1 MTVQELQT
9 VFSRNIKDGRIRLGL
24 SQLKFAEKADL
35 SVGYICDLESGRR
48 WGTPETFAKLAAA
61 LGIEP
66 FRLLMHLPDAK
77 SADSA
82 DVCGKIIAAA
92 ELEEQLRKNLAEAVD
107 AAVAKTFTNHSL

>member
-1 MTVQELQT
+1 M
-9 VFSRNIKDGRIRLGL
+9 

-66 FRLLMHLPDAK
+66 FRLLMHLPDA
-77 SADSA
+77 DSA
-82 DVCGKIIAAA
+82 DNADMCGNIIAAA

-107 AAVAKTFTNHSL
+107 VAVAKTFMNHAL